1 MRCQAG
7 TGYPLNQTPYNYHYR
22 QQTAGMVTPAKRTVT
37 RTKRTNNSCAGIVE
51 ERVNL
56 GEGVQEV
63 YIPAIRGVHGVSVA
77 VAGALNLVR
86 RSSLDF

>member
-22 QQTAGMVTPAKRTVT
+22 QQTAGMVTPAKRT
-37 RTKRTNNSCAGIVE
+37 KRTNNSCAGIVE
-51 ERVNL
+51 ERANL

-63 YIPAIRGVHGVSVA
+63 YIPAIRGVRGVSVA